1 MTPLS
6 MDDLRDVLRAKVEAL
21 GSVRAASRKLGVSE
35 TAIRACLNSGDDPG
49 EKLARALGFRPAPTV
64 FVPLRKGDVA

>member
-6 MDDLRDVLRAKVEAL
+6 MDDLREVLRAKVDAL

-35 TAIRACLNSGDDPG
+35 TAIRAVINSGTDPG
-49 EKLARALGFRPAPTV
+49 DKIARALGFKPAKS
-64 FVPLRKGDVA
+64 FVPLRKGDAA